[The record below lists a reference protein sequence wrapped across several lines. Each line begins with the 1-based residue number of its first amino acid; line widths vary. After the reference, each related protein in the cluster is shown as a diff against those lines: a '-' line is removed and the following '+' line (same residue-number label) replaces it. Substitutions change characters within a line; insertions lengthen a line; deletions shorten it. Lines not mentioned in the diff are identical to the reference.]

1 MFFRY
6 FGDTVSINS
15 INADQ
20 YVILLIATK
29 RILLNQGMKLLP
41 YIIASNIIQISSRT
55 TLCKKELIKLEQ
67 SEYYND
73 IKRKYNGDEKK
84 VRQIQALIA
93 TMLSSKFTIID
104 YYDPSINGMDIKIE
118 SDILIDEVVRFII
131 EI

>member
-1 MFFRY
+1 
-6 FGDTVSINS
+6 
-15 INADQ
+15 
-20 YVILLIATK
+20 
-29 RILLNQGMKLLP
+29 
-41 YIIASNIIQISSRT
+41 
-55 TLCKKELIKLEQ
+55 LIKLEQ

-118 SDILIDEVVRFII
+118 SDILIDEVLRFII